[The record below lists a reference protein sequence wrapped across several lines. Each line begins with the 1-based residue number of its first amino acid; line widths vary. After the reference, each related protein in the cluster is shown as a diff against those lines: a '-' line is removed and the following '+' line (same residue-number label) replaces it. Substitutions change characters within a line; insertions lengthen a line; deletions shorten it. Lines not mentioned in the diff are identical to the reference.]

1 MASVCLAG
9 GLEQRA
15 CFQHVSLGTALIGIL
30 HIAMDRAVGLRM
42 GTLWT
47 RCIFQGWLLVTTQTQ
62 LAAAEGEIQRL
73 RNKLGKMHD
82 SLWGMRKADLIEIAL
97 NELGIS
103 REKASKMLVPELRER
118 IRAARQRP
126 EPEDPLSIQPPNISR
141 MSKVELQIDCETRGL
156 PYTDKTS
163 RGAMIVMIQDDV
175 EARAVG
181 QLPDLEGEDQ
191 SSTASGT
198 RQTKRTP
205 PESPETEWLRMDIDE
220 AMTPSSASTTRIGS
234 SSAVPPLP
242 VAKAKAKPK
251 GRGRGGRN

>member
-1 MASVCLAG
+1 MT
-9 GLEQRA
+9 
-15 CFQHVSLGTALIGIL
+15 SL
-30 HIAMDRAVGLRM
+30 
-42 GTLWT
+42 
-47 RCIFQGWLLVTTQTQ
+47 
-62 LAAAEGEIQRL
+62 
-73 RNKLGKMHD
+73 
-82 SLWGMRKADLIEIAL
+82 
-97 NELGIS
+97 
-103 REKASKMLVPELRER
+103 SKMLVPELRER

-198 RQTKRTP
+198 RQTKRTKKIKIQ
-205 PESPETEWLRMDIDE
+205 R
-220 AMTPSSASTTRIGS
+220 R
-234 SSAVPPLP
+234 
-242 VAKAKAKPK
+242 KAKATKK
-251 GRGRGGRN
+251 REDSNDKARKRGVLPQEPTKIQISSNSM